1 MAQSGIVRHIT
12 RPSFIINFFFPRK
25 KKVQQQKKEERLYI
39 VQEKFFLLP
48 RRSSIV
54 HRLCAC
60 GCLLRAEAAGHTKKR
75 AWASFFYPHFFPVGH
90 CLFLSGYIKKKVLP
104 QELRVFAPT
113 MKEVQRTVKKRGKK
127 EKS

>member
-1 MAQSGIVRHIT
+1 M
-12 RPSFIINFFFPRK
+12 
-25 KKVQQQKKEERLYI
+25 
-39 VQEKFFLLP
+39 QEKFFLLP

-113 MKEVQRTVKKRGKK
+113 MKEVQRTVKKKK
-127 EKS
+127 ERKRSHDGREAFVIGSIRRDGPLSLNKKSKCFRKT